1 MIITIK
7 VNGFINGIMS
17 IRPDNFTPEALNL
30 MFDWF
35 DQYEDDTGE
44 QIEFDP
50 IAICCDFTQA
60 TLEEIN
66 WDYSKEFT
74 DLGEAVDWINENSI
88 VIAADDNWI
97 VFQQF

>member
-74 DLGEAVDWINENSI
+74 DLGEAG
-88 VIAADDNWI
+88 
-97 VFQQF
+97 